1 MGGVSSPTTQA
12 PPRSTADQEPPAPL
26 EPGRHRARSSLTG
39 VLGIEGSHRDRER
52 LRRMKARASLLLV
65 LVGVLWIAS
74 YLVAPQS
81 TASEFLRAA
90 AEAGMVGGL
99 ADWFAVTALFK
110 HPLGLPI
117 PHTALIPRKKDELA
131 ASLGQFVTENFL
143 SPETVRDHV
152 RSLGVVGRTARWVA
166 QENVARMLSD
176 RGSEMLTTAIHSA
189 DPAVLARLTTG
200 ALRSYTGNHSTSAA
214 LGRLMDNVV
223 VARTHEPLL
232 DVLLR
237 SGADAIDEHHAALAQ
252 QLKAI
257 GDRSGFLVSLASTTK
272 RAEKILTQVATAL
285 RAAAADRDHD
295 LRTTVNDLLERLA
308 QVLKDDTAASRRIDA
323 EIANLVHRPGTE
335 AWVQEQVGTWLDA
348 VVTLLSRPD
357 GAAEDEIAKLIRSVA
372 TRVLEDDELAEMLER
387 QLEQVVV
394 TTTERHGHQLTDLIR
409 TKVELWSPKET
420 ADRFELAAGRDLQ
433 FIRINGTVVGA
444 LAGLAIHAL
453 SLLLV

>member
-1 MGGVSSPTTQA
+1 
-12 PPRSTADQEPPAPL
+12 
-26 EPGRHRARSSLTG
+26 
-39 VLGIEGSHRDRER
+39 
-52 LRRMKARASLLLV
+52 MKTRASLLLV

-176 RGSEMLTTAIHSA
+176 RGVEMLTTAMRSA
-189 DPAVLARLTTG
+189 DPSVLGRLTTG
-200 ALRSYTGNHSTSAA
+200 ALRSYTDNHSTSAA

-232 DVLLR
+232 DVLLKA
-237 SGADAIDEHHAALAQ
+237 GADAIEENQAALAQ

-257 GDRSGFLVSLASTTK
+257 GERSGFLVSLVSTTR
-272 RAEKILTQVATAL
+272 RAEKILTQVTAAL
-285 RAAAADRDHD
+285 RAAGADRDHD
-295 LRTTVNDLLERLA
+295 LRTTVNDLLERVA
-308 QVLKDDTAASRRIDA
+308 QLLKDDTAASRRIDG
-323 EIANLVHRPGTE
+323 EIRNLVHHPGTE
-335 AWVQEQVGTWLDA
+335 AWVQEQVGTWIDA
-348 VVTLLSRPD
+348 VVRMLSRPD
-357 GAAEDEIAKLIRSVA
+357 AAAEDEIAKLIRSVA

-444 LAGLAIHAL
+444 LAGVAIHAL

>member
-1 MGGVSSPTTQA
+1 VGGVSSTQA
-12 PPRSTADQEPPAPL
+12 PPRSTADQDRLTPL
-26 EPGRHRARSSLTG
+26 EPGRHRAGSSLTG
-39 VLGIEGSHRDRER
+39 VLGMEGSQRDRQR

-65 LVGVLWIAS
+65 LVGFLWVVS
-74 YLVAPQS
+74 YVVAPQS
-81 TASEFLRAA
+81 TGSEFLRAA

-176 RGSEMLTTAIHSA
+176 RGVEMLTTAIRSA
-189 DPAVLARLTTG
+189 DSAVLARLTTG
-200 ALRSYTGNHSTSAA
+200 AVRSHVDGHSTSAA

-232 DVLLR
+232 DVVLR
-237 SGADAIDEHHAALAQ
+237 AGADAIEEHRAPLAQ

-272 RAEKILTQVATAL
+272 RAERILTQVATAM

-308 QVLKDDTAASRRIDA
+308 QVLKADTAASRRIDG
-323 EIANLVHRPGTE
+323 EIARLLHHPGTE
-335 AWVQEQVGTWLDA
+335 VWVQDQVGTWLDA

-357 GAAEDEIAKLIRSVA
+357 TAAEDEVAKLIRSVA

-409 TKVELWSPKET
+409 TKVELWSPRET

-444 LAGLAIHAL
+444 LAGLAIHAV

>member
-1 MGGVSSPTTQA
+1 
-12 PPRSTADQEPPAPL
+12 
-26 EPGRHRARSSLTG
+26 
-39 VLGIEGSHRDRER
+39 
-52 LRRMKARASLLLV
+52 MKARASLLLV
-65 LVGVLWIAS
+65 LVGVLWVVS
-74 YLVAPQS
+74 YLVAPDS
-81 TASEFLRAA
+81 TASAFLRAG

-166 QENVARMLSD
+166 QENVARMLSE
-176 RGSEMLTTAIHSA
+176 RGTEMLTTAVRSA

-200 ALRSYTGNHSTSAA
+200 AVRSYTESHSTSAA
-214 LGRLMDNVV
+214 VGRLMDNVV

-232 DVLLR
+232 DVVLK
-237 SGADAIDEHHAALAQ
+237 SGAEAIDEHRPLLAQ

-257 GDRSGFLVSLASTTK
+257 GDRSGFLVSLASTTR
-272 RAEKILTQVATAL
+272 RAERILTQVAAAL
-285 RAAAADRDHD
+285 RNAAADRDHD
-295 LRTTVNDLLERLA
+295 LRTTINDLMERLA
-308 QVLKDDTAASRRIDA
+308 QVLKDDTAASRRIDG
-323 EIANLVHRPGTE
+323 EIRNLVHHPGTE

-348 VVTLLSRPD
+348 IVRMLSRPD
-357 GAAEDEIAKLIRSVA
+357 AGAEDEIARLIRSVA
-372 TRVLEDDELAEMLER
+372 TRVLEDDELAGMLER

-444 LAGLAIHAL
+444 LAGLAIHAI

>member
-1 MGGVSSPTTQA
+1 M
-12 PPRSTADQEPPAPL
+12 
-26 EPGRHRARSSLTG
+26 
-39 VLGIEGSHRDRER
+39 LGIEGSQRDRQR
-52 LRRMKARASLLLV
+52 LRRMKTRASLLLV

-176 RGSEMLTTAIHSA
+176 RGVEMLTTAMRSA
-189 DPAVLARLTTG
+189 DPSVLGRLTTG
-200 ALRSYTGNHSTSAA
+200 ALRSYTDNHSTSAA

-232 DVLLR
+232 DVLLKA
-237 SGADAIDEHHAALAQ
+237 GADAIEENQAALAQ

-257 GDRSGFLVSLASTTK
+257 GERSGFLVSLVSTTR
-272 RAEKILTQVATAL
+272 RAEKILTQVTAAL
-285 RAAAADRDHD
+285 RAAGADRDHD
-295 LRTTVNDLLERLA
+295 LRTTVNDLLERVA
-308 QVLKDDTAASRRIDA
+308 QLLKDDTAASRRIDG
-323 EIANLVHRPGTE
+323 EIRNLVHHPGTE
-335 AWVQEQVGTWLDA
+335 AWVQEQVGTWIDA
-348 VVTLLSRPD
+348 VVRMLSRPD
-357 GAAEDEIAKLIRSVA
+357 AAAEDEIAKLIRSVA

-444 LAGLAIHAL
+444 LAGVAIHAL

>member
-1 MGGVSSPTTQA
+1 MSSPTTQTR
-12 PPRSTADQEPPAPL
+12 PPSTADQQHLTPAA
-26 EPGRHRARSSLTG
+26 PGRHRAPSTLTG
-39 VLGIEGSHRDRER
+39 VLGFEGSQRDRQR
-52 LRRMKARASLLLV
+52 LRSMKVRASLLLV
-65 LVGVLWIAS
+65 LVGVLWVMS
-74 YLVAPQS
+74 YLVAPDS
-81 TASEFLRAA
+81 TASGFLRAG

-176 RGSEMLTTAIHSA
+176 RGVEMLTTAMRSA
-189 DPAVLARLTTG
+189 DPSVLGRLTTG
-200 ALRSYTGNHSTSAA
+200 AVRSYTDNHSTSAA

-232 DVLLR
+232 DVLLKA
-237 SGADAIDEHHAALAQ
+237 GADAIEENQAALAQ

-257 GDRSGFLVSLASTTK
+257 GERSGFLVSLVSTTR
-272 RAEKILTQVATAL
+272 RAEKILTQVTAAL
-285 RAAAADRDHD
+285 RAAGADREHD
-295 LRTTVNDLLERLA
+295 LRTTVNDLLERVA
-308 QVLKDDTAASRRIDA
+308 QLLKDDTAASRRIDG
-323 EIANLVHRPGTE
+323 EIRNLVHHAGTE

-348 VVTLLSRPD
+348 VVRMLSRP
-357 GAAEDEIAKLIRSVA
+357 GAAAEDEIAKLIRSVA
-372 TRVLEDDELAEMLER
+372 NRVLEDDELAGMLER

-444 LAGLAIHAL
+444 LAGLAIHAI

>member
-1 MGGVSSPTTQA
+1 
-12 PPRSTADQEPPAPL
+12 
-26 EPGRHRARSSLTG
+26 
-39 VLGIEGSHRDRER
+39 
-52 LRRMKARASLLLV
+52 MKLRASLLLV
-65 LVGVLWIAS
+65 LVGALWVMS

-90 AEAGMVGGL
+90 AEAGLVGGL
-99 ADWFAVTALFK
+99 ADWFAVTALFR

-131 ASLGQFVTENFL
+131 GSLGQFVTENFL

-166 QENVARMLSD
+166 REDVARMLSD
-176 RGSEMLTTAIHSA
+176 RGTEMLTTAVRSA

-200 ALRSYTGNHSTSAA
+200 AVRSYTDNHSTSAA

-223 VARTHEPLL
+223 VERTHEPLL

-237 SGADAIDEHHAALAQ
+237 SAADAIDKHRTPLAL
-252 QLKAI
+252 QLKEI
-257 GDRSGFLVSLASTTK
+257 GGRSGFLVSLASTTK
-272 RAEKILTQVATAL
+272 RSEKILTQVAAAL
-285 RAAAADRDHD
+285 RAAAAHRDHD
-295 LRTTVNDLLERLA
+295 LRATVNDLLERLA
-308 QVLKDDTAASRRIDA
+308 HVLESDTAASRRIDG
-323 EIANLVHRPGTE
+323 EIRNLVQHPSTE
-335 AWVQEQVGTWLDA
+335 EWVQGQVGTWLDA
-348 VVTLLSRPD
+348 VVRMLSRPD
-357 GAAEDEIAKLIRSVA
+357 AAAEAEIARLIRSVA
-372 TRVLEDDELAEMLER
+372 NRVLEDDELAEMLER
-387 QLEQVVV
+387 QLEQVIV

-409 TKVELWSPKET
+409 TKVELWSPEQT

-444 LAGLAIHAL
+444 LAGLTIHAI

>member
-1 MGGVSSPTTQA
+1 
-12 PPRSTADQEPPAPL
+12 
-26 EPGRHRARSSLTG
+26 
-39 VLGIEGSHRDRER
+39 
-52 LRRMKARASLLLV
+52 MKARAGLLLV
-65 LVGVLWIAS
+65 LVGVLWVAS
-74 YLVAPQS
+74 YVVAPQS

-152 RSLGVVGRTARWVA
+152 RSLGIVGRTARWVA

-176 RGSEMLTTAIHSA
+176 RGVELLTTAIRSA
-189 DPAVLARLTTG
+189 DPAVLTRLTTG
-200 ALRSYTGNHSTSAA
+200 AVRSYTDNHSTSAA

-232 DVLLR
+232 DVLLA
-237 SGADAIDEHHAALAQ
+237 SGADAIDEHRTLLAH

-272 RAEKILTQVATAL
+272 RAEKILTQVAAAL

-295 LRTTVNDLLERLA
+295 LRTTINDLLERLS
-308 QVLKDDTAASRRIDA
+308 QVLEEDTGASRRIDS
-323 EIANLVHRPGTE
+323 EIAKLVHHPGTE
-335 AWVQEQVGTWLDA
+335 GWVREQVGTWLDA
-348 VVTLLSRPD
+348 VVGMLSRPNA
-357 GAAEDEIAKLIRSVA
+357 AAEDEVAKLIRSVA
-372 TRVLEDDELAEMLER
+372 TRVLEDDELAGMLQR

-394 TTTERHGHQLTDLIR
+394 TTTERHGHQLTELIR
-409 TKVELWSPKET
+409 TKVQLWSPKET

-444 LAGLAIHAL
+444 LAGLAIHAV